1 MDNTEFI
8 KFDVNN
14 DEASDAAPLGPGGA
28 VADLFA
34 LGGTLGND
42 QAMSMASS
50 FNIMVPLTGAKVA
63 CSVCEKREVHLFF
76 LTLADLDKHLSLH
89 RV

>member
-1 MDNTEFI
+1 M
-8 KFDVNN
+8 
-14 DEASDAAPLGPGGA
+14 
-28 VADLFA
+28 ADLFA

-63 CSVCEKREVHLFF
+63 RSVCEKREVHLFF
-76 LTLADLDKHLSLH
+76 LTLADMDKHLSLH
-89 RV
+89 HV

>member
-28 VADLFA
+28 VADLSDSE
-34 LGGTLGND
+34 GTTDDD
-42 QAMSMASS
+42 QATSTVMN
-50 FNIMVPLTGAKVA
+50 FEIMVPLVGNQVA
-63 CSVCEKREVHLFF
+63 YLVCDRREIHLFF
-76 LTLADLDKHLSLH
+76 MTLVGSGQASY
-89 RV
+89 R